1 MLLRLADAIEENA
14 EELAELEATNAGK
27 PLAAFKDDEIPF
39 MVDNLRFRGRRPV
52 PGGASPRASTSRATP
67 R

>member
-27 PLAAFKDDEIPF
+27 PLAAFKDDEIA
-39 MVDNLRFRGRRPV
+39 MVDNLRFKRGRRPV
-52 PGGASPRASTSRATP
+52 PGGQVHGRVPRRLPP